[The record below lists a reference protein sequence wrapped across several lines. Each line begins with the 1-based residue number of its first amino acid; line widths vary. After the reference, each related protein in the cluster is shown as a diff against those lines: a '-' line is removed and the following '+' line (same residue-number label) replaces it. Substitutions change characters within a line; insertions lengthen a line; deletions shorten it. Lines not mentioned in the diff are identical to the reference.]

1 MARYDGNT
9 PNKSGPHHRK
19 MKSGRKGKGGDRKLK
34 AMKRII
40 AENSGRRPAKRK
52 KRLGVTMDEVG

>member
-34 AMKRII
+34 AMKRVI
-40 AENSGRRPAKRK
+40 AENSGAPPGEEEEETWRDH
-52 KRLGVTMDEVG
+52 G